1 MNFEKFTDEELCE
14 KAKEGDVEAESYLI
28 NKYKNLVSI
37 ISLFSIR
44 DFIT

>member
-28 NKYKNLVSI
+28 KHCICLEETGK
-37 ISLFSIR
+37 
-44 DFIT
+44 T